1 MCNLLAA
8 SASDIADMK
17 RTYDAQTQNKGAAQ
31 MPFNALLMPEMA
43 NLQDSEDCCPY
54 CMASTHMPF
63 SSQRWPDSRM
73 SSAFHHPCHTL
84 HSMAPQLSMHVCM
97 CLYTEH
103 EAMG

>member
-43 NLQDSEDCCPY
+43 NLQDSEYCCPC
-54 CMASTHMPF
+54 CMASTDMLTAC
-63 SSQRWPDSRM
+63 QKWPD
-73 SSAFHHPCHTL
+73 
-84 HSMAPQLSMHVCM
+84 
-97 CLYTEH
+97 
-103 EAMG
+103 